1 MQFFLSA
8 DAIPRTV
15 LLRLKGG
22 SFLIIGGIIT
32 IKENYNLFLGIIKKI
47 DSLFYSP
54 VPEVSDEDQI
64 EWEVSALQLKK
75 GDNLIISGRTKP
87 ERSIKMNVNFEIQ
100 IPVND
105 QKYEHR
111 FDDVAITSIPNEF
124 QVVAQTVK
132 NMTFTVQMLIPFKQ
146 HRDAENGKAIYVD
159 KNVPTGNYDITIKGE
174 TDEDIE
180 NVLLNVKASQTIV
193 SDSKGDFICE
203 YSTKPF
209 PNGTVDL
216 FLGQEKKEIKII
228 L

>member
-1 MQFFLSA
+1 MM
-8 DAIPRTV
+8 
-15 LLRLKGG
+15 
-22 SFLIIGGIIT
+22 
-32 IKENYNLFLGIIKKI
+32 KEIN
-47 DSLFYSP
+47 SLFYKQ
-54 VPEVSDEDQI
+54 VPEVSNEDVV

-100 IPVND
+100 VPVKD

-124 QVVAQTVK
+124 QVEAYNVK
-132 NMTFTVQMLIPFKQ
+132 NMTFAVQMLIPFKQ
-146 HRDAENGKAIYVD
+146 YREAENGKATYID
-159 KNVPTGNYDITIKGE
+159 KNVPTGNYDIIIKGE
-174 TDEDIE
+174 ANEDAGS
-180 NVLLNVKASQTIV
+180 VLLKIKASQTIV
-193 SDSKGDFICE
+193 SDSKGNFVCE
-203 YSTKPF
+203 YPTKPF